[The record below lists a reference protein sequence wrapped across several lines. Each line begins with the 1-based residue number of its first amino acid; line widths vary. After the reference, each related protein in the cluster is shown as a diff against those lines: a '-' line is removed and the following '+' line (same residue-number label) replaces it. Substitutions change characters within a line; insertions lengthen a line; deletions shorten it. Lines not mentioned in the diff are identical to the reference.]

1 MNFPFTIKEFLNV
14 FKNYNQSIFPL
25 QILFYLLAILM
36 IYLLFKKIK
45 FGNKIITILLSF
57 FWLWIG
63 IVYQIIFFSGINK
76 AANFFGALFILQG
89 IIFFVYGVIY
99 NKLSFSYKK
108 NIYNYTGIIFILYAL
123 IIYPVIGHLL
133 GHQYPYSP
141 TFGLPC
147 PTTIFTF
154 GILLFVDNKIS
165 FAVLLIPLL
174 WSLLGFSAALNLSI
188 YEDFG
193 LLLAGL
199 IGFSSLLIH
208 NKRVINRL
216 ETLNL

>member
-14 FKNYNQSIFPL
+14 FKDYNQSIFPL
-25 QILFYLLAILM
+25 QIIFNLMALFIVYM
-36 IYLLFKKIK
+36 LFKGIK
-45 FGNKIITILLSF
+45 NSNKIIIILLSF

-89 IIFFVYGVIY
+89 ILFFVYGVIY
-99 NKLSFSYKK
+99 NKLSFGYNK

-123 IIYPVIGHLL
+123 IIYPVLGHLL

-154 GILLFVDNKIS
+154 GILLFADKKIP
-165 FAVLLIPLL
+165 FGILIIPLL

-199 IGFSSLLIH
+199 IGFSLLLSK
-208 NKRVINRL
+208 NKRIAAKFI
-216 ETLNL
+216 